1 MKAGGGCWGSCAWL
15 KLGVRYYFHTVG
27 AGELARQQK
36 DSVLQ
41 RVDVVNSSQESLTA
55 LLGHR
60 RNKLSK
66 EWLLNET
73 ASVQFLHLDKG

>member
-1 MKAGGGCWGSCAWL
+1 MKAGGGCWESCAWL
-15 KLGVRYYFHTVG
+15 KFGVRYYFHSVG
-27 AGELARQQK
+27 AGERARQQK

-41 RVDVVNSSQESLTA
+41 RADVVNSSQESLTA
-55 LLGHR
+55 FPGHW

-73 ASVQFLHLDKG
+73 ASVLFLHLDKG